1 VLQNTAWTIRGL
13 VTVGLLMSVE
23 PPDTAAQSDGSAQRP
38 TFHHEVELVSL
49 AVAVEGPDGSYVD
62 HLGRDDFQVF
72 DEGVLQRIEIFA
84 GNQVP
89 IDLMLMIDT
98 SLSMSG
104 RLDIARKAARN
115 FGRALDEADRVALM
129 SFGTSAELLAP
140 FSTNRGSLE
149 EALPRLRPGGSTA
162 LYTAVYVAL
171 REFASEPSESQIRRR
186 AIVVLSDG
194 EDTDSLVSFEHLME
208 EARSAGTAVYAVMLR
223 SPARQPIIPDMP
235 VIEMRRLARETG
247 ARFFLVTDINDL
259 DGVYSSIVKEL
270 AHQYTIAFIP
280 PDAPKGKSFRRV
292 MVRVTRPGIL
302 TRTRHGYIAG
312 N

>member
-1 VLQNTAWTIRGL
+1 MWKAWTIRGL
-13 VTVGLLMSVE
+13 LTVGPLLSVE
-23 PPDTAAQSDGSAQRP
+23 PPYMAGQSAVSAQGPAFRGA
-38 TFHHEVELVSL
+38 VELVSL
-49 AVAVEGPDGSYVD
+49 AVAVEGADGSYVD
-62 HLGRDDFQVF
+62 NLGRDDFQVF

-98 SLSMSG
+98 SISMTG
-104 RLDIARKAARN
+104 RLDMARKAARN
-115 FGRALDEADRVALM
+115 FGRALNDADRIALM
-129 SFGTSAELLAP
+129 SFGTRAELLAP
-140 FSTNRGSLE
+140 FSANRGRLE
-149 EALPRLRPGGSTA
+149 EALPRLHPNGSTA

-171 REFASEPSESQIRRR
+171 RAFASEPSESEIRRR

-194 EDTDSLVSFEHLME
+194 EDTDSLVSFENLIE
-208 EARSAGTAVYAVMLR
+208 EARRAGTAVYAVILR
-223 SPARQPIIPDMP
+223 SEGRRPIIPDIP

-247 ARFFLVTDINDL
+247 ARFFLVTDIDDL
-259 DGVYSSIVKEL
+259 EGVYGSIVQEL

-280 PDAPKGKSFRRV
+280 PDTPKGKSFRRV

-302 TRTRHGYIAG
+302 TRTRQGYMAG